1 MEKMVTS
8 VSKQIE
14 DAENALTS
22 EIKQEKE
29 ESLDA
34 GEENDEDAAEAES
47 ELTAQ
52 IEEKKGELIAEKE

>member
-14 DAENALTS
+14 DAENSLTS

-47 ELTAQ
+47 ELTSQ
-52 IEEKKGELIAEKE
+52 IEEKKGELVAEKE

>member
-22 EIKQEKE
+22 EIKTEKE

-47 ELTAQ
+47 ELTSQ

>member
-34 GEENDEDAAEAES
+34 GEENDEDAAEAGS